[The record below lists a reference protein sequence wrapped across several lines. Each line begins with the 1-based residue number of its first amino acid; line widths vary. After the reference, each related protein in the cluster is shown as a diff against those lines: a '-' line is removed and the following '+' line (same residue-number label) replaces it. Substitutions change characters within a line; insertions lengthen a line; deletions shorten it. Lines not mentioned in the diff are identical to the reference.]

1 MTEICSKSE
10 AKLTEGIKGLTNNP
24 DSEGSDGMFDALF
37 GIVSDF
43 GVVSEEEIDIEPETA
58 LFPSNLT
65 LPTTEPDKKVQNAEL
80 FTIMSPDGQGFNGN
94 PSSKTD
100 NPIRPRPNW
109 MAQDPSTGLNN
120 FKLTLEIQ
128 DDNVDGNTETNFL
141 NKLAAVV
148 KRGPEIGSDKSK
160 GPVLEQNN
168 LKNMPILDQA
178 KNEGITH
185 KDDAVASHLLKNTY
199 QKNSSLLNNTQLKP
213 EKVKY
218 EIPQIGTEEIN
229 EKSSGKGLQL
239 PKLAQTTPNKE
250 LLKADT
256 GQSASVTNSN
266 SNSTT
271 SNNGNSGGNLGS
283 GNTSHTNSSTILEHL
298 NMLDKS
304 WSKNLL
310 NKLQTAL
317 QNGQESIELALKP
330 KNLGKLRIALS
341 LNNEG
346 AKINIVTET
355 SSAALL
361 LAESEGKL
369 SQMLEGSGLKL
380 SNLNTSSEQ
389 EKKGTPDQSSNGKND
404 NENQLEKQEADQEKN
419 DPSTVTMNSLNQTIN
434 LIA

>member
-1 MTEICSKSE
+1 
-10 AKLTEGIKGLTNNP
+10 
-24 DSEGSDGMFDALF
+24 
-37 GIVSDF
+37 
-43 GVVSEEEIDIEPETA
+43 
-58 LFPSNLT
+58 
-65 LPTTEPDKKVQNAEL
+65 
-80 FTIMSPDGQGFNGN
+80 QGDNG
-94 PSSKTD
+94 
-100 NPIRPRPNW
+100 
-109 MAQDPSTGLNN
+109 
-120 FKLTLEIQ
+120 E
-128 DDNVDGNTETNFL
+128 GNTETNFL

-168 LKNMPILDQA
+168 QKNMPILDQA
-178 KNEGITH
+178 KNEGIPH
-185 KDDAVASHLLKNTY
+185 KVDAVASDLLKKTY
-199 QKNSSLLNNTQLKP
+199 QKNSSLLNNSQLKP

-271 SNNGNSGGNLGS
+271 SNNGNSGSNLGS
-283 GNTSHTNSSTILEHL
+283 GNTFHTNSTTVLEHL

-317 QNGQESIELALKP
+317 QNGQESIELALRP

-389 EKKGTPDQSSNGKND
+389 QKKGTPDQSSDGKND
-404 NENQLEKQEADQEKN
+404 TENQLETQEADQEKN